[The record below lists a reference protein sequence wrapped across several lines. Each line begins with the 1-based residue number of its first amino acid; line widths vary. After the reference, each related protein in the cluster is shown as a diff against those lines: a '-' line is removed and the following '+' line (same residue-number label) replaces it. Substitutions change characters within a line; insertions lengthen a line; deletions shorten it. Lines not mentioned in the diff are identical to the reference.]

1 MGRNY
6 DPITLHKYLYAN
18 ADPGNVI
25 DPSGHFGL
33 ASLGSTLNVLMNLST
48 AAIGGYRFGQIIT
61 GEREL
66 NAKEVGIT
74 LLIIGAGPAAGK
86 IAGLLGRR
94 VASSGLLAAGSIRL
108 TASVIKRKIAGAP
121 FKTQQDRVY
130 IPKIERFVEDML
142 NGDKFP
148 PIKVDGNVIVEG
160 HHRYIASKI
169 AGVKVDVVPGTRAAF
184 KKRLP
189 SKELTELEFSG
200 IDPPF

>member
-1 MGRNY
+1 VN
-6 DPITLHKYLYAN
+6 L
-18 ADPGNVI
+18 I
-25 DPSGHFGL
+25 DPSGHFSIGQMVT
-33 ASLGSTLNVLMNLST
+33 AINVMGSLTS
-48 AAIGGYRFGQIIT
+48 AAIGGYRLGQMAT
-61 GEREL
+61 GQREL
-66 NAKEVGIT
+66 SAKEVGIT

-86 IAGLLGRR
+86 VAGLLGRK
-94 VASSGLLAAGSIRL
+94 VASGGLLAAGSIRL

-130 IPKIERFVEDML
+130 IPKIERFVKDML

-160 HHRYIASKI
+160 HHRYIASKM
-169 AGVKVDVVPGTRAAF
+169 AGVKVDVVPGARAAF